1 MLRRSSELTCSSP
14 KTLTGTLSALSSR
27 TSPSSQL
34 VSFESVLLC
43 RHAHAIGIP
52 NLFVLETLSSIKV
65 ADLLQKSL
73 TTGDSTHTLNVYL
86 QVNTSGEESKSG
98 LSPSDS
104 AAAVVELAKHISEH
118 CDRLAVLGLMTIG
131 SWDASHTDDP
141 DNPDFAALKR
151 VREDLKQQGIQGKDG
166 KELEL
171 SMGMS
176 ADFVQAIKQG
186 SSSVRVG
193 TRIFGERPKK
203 SGA

>member
-1 MLRRSSELTCSSP
+1 MPVRQP
-14 KTLTGTLSALSSR
+14 DSA
-27 TSPSSQL
+27 
-34 VSFESVLLC
+34 
-43 RHAHAIGIP
+43 GIP

-73 TTGDSTHTLNVYL
+73 SSSDSSHTLNVYL

-104 AAAVVELAKHISEH
+104 SAAVVELARHIAEH

-131 SWDASHTDDP
+131 SWDASHADDP
-141 DNPDFAALKR
+141 DNPDFAALKQT
-151 VREDLKQQGIQGKDG
+151 REDLRAQGIQGKDG

-176 ADFVQAIKQG
+176 ADLSQAIKQG
-186 SSSVRVG
+186 SSRVLVG
-193 TRIFGERPKK
+193 TWSLSERPKK